1 MKLIK
6 FLICCC
12 FVLIFSTNTI
22 HAQTNIL
29 NTEKVENI
37 GKKTANQI
45 KIDRLDTPLPYGY
58 TSNDDVLWSKVVW
71 EIIDLNQ
78 KINHPYYYPTEV
90 NSVGTDRLS
99 LFNTLQAAVNSQK
112 VDIYTDAYFQEE
124 KPVADLEITMR
135 KVCTNKEIQ
144 TIEAKEITQFMIKG
158 MWYFD
163 KRQGELKY
171 RLLGIAPLYGFDAG
185 AKCLNSVARD
195 DWERAN
201 PDAPIDDYPR
211 PKLKQLNQLY
221 WIFYPE
227 ARQILH
233 DSKVFNPDNSV
244 SPITFDH
251 LLNSRRFS
259 SVIVR
264 EENVYQ
270 NRSIDEYTK
279 NSIFQLLEAEKI
291 KESIR
296 NKEIDMWNY

>member
-1 MKLIK
+1 
-6 FLICCC
+6 
-12 FVLIFSTNTI
+12 
-22 HAQTNIL
+22 
-29 NTEKVENI
+29 
-37 GKKTANQI
+37 
-45 KIDRLDTPLPYGY
+45 
-58 TSNDDVLWSKVVW
+58 
-71 EIIDLNQ
+71 
-78 KINHPYYYPTEV
+78 
-90 NSVGTDRLS
+90 
-99 LFNTLQAAVNSQK
+99 
-112 VDIYTDAYFQEE
+112 
-124 KPVADLEITMR
+124 
-135 KVCTNKEIQ
+135 
-144 TIEAKEITQFMIKG
+144 
-158 MWYFD
+158 
-163 KRQGELKY
+163 
-171 RLLGIAPLYGFDAG
+171 LYGFDAG

-211 PKLKQLNQLY
+211 PKLKQLNELY

-233 DSKVFNPDNSV
+233 DSKVFNTDNSV

>member
-1 MKLIK
+1 L
-6 FLICCC
+6 
-12 FVLIFSTNTI
+12 
-22 HAQTNIL
+22 
-29 NTEKVENI
+29 
-37 GKKTANQI
+37 
-45 KIDRLDTPLPYGY
+45 
-58 TSNDDVLWSKVVW
+58 
-71 EIIDLNQ
+71 
-78 KINHPYYYPTEV
+78 
-90 NSVGTDRLS
+90 NSVGTNRLS
-99 LFNTLQAAVNSQK
+99 LFNTLQSAVNSEDI
-112 VDIYTDAYFQEE
+112 DIYTDAYFQEK
-124 KPVADLEITMR
+124 KPVSELDITMR
-135 KVCTNKEIQ
+135 KVCTNQEIQ

-195 DWERAN
+195 DWEKEN
-201 PDAPIDDYPR
+201 PNAPIDDYPR
-211 PKLKQLNQLY
+211 PKLKQLNTLY

-227 ARQILH
+227 SRQILH
-233 DSKVFNPDNSV
+233 DSKVFNPENSV

-270 NRSIDEYTK
+270 NRSIDDYTK

>member
-12 FVLIFSTNTI
+12 LVLIFSTNTI

-29 NTEKVENI
+29 NTNKVENI
-37 GKKTANQI
+37 GKKTVSQI
-45 KIDRLDTPLPYGY
+45 KVDSLDTPLPYGY

-78 KINHPYYYPTEV
+78 KINHPYYYPTDL
-90 NSVGTDRLS
+90 NSIGTDRLS
-99 LFNTLQAAVNSQK
+99 LFNTLQTAVNSSK
-112 VDIYTDAYFQEE
+112 LEIYEDAYFKE
-124 KPVADLEITMR
+124 KRNV
-135 KVCTNKEIQ
+135 KELKSIMKKICNNGLPS
-144 TIEAKEITQFMIKG
+144 TIEPKDITQFMIKG

-185 AKCLNSVARD
+185 TKCENEVARNQ
-195 DWERAN
+195 WENDN
-201 PDAPIDDYPR
+201 PQLSVEDYPR
-211 PKLKQLNQLY
+211 PKLEKMNILY
-221 WIFYPE
+221 WVFYPE
-227 ARQILH
+227 SRQILH

>member
-6 FLICCC
+6 FLICCS

-22 HAQTNIL
+22 HAQMNIL
-29 NTEKVENI
+29 NTNKVENI
-37 GKKTANQI
+37 GKKTVSQI
-45 KIDRLDTPLPYGY
+45 KVDSLDTPLPYGY

-71 EIIDLNQ
+71 EVIDLNQ
-78 KINHPYYYPTEV
+78 KINHPYYYPTDKDTDL
-90 NSVGTDRLS
+90 TDRLS
-99 LFNTLQAAVNSQK
+99 LFNTLHTAVKSGKLEIYTTPYFKEKKDTITLKSVLYKKCSQK
-112 VDIYTDAYFQEE
+112 GQSPEE
-124 KPVADLEITMR
+124 VLPSEITR
-135 KVCTNKEIQ
+135 FQ
-144 TIEAKEITQFMIKG
+144 IKG

-171 RLLGIAPLYGFDAG
+171 RLLGIAPLVGFDAVQ
-185 AKCLNSVARD
+185 KCINTKLENDFVKR
-195 DWERAN
+195 N
-201 PDAPIDDYPR
+201 PNKNYVKPPIKNYTE
-211 PKLKQLNQLY
+211 LY

-233 DSKVFNPDNSV
+233 DSKVFNPDNSM

-270 NRSIDEYTK
+270 NRSIEKYIPK